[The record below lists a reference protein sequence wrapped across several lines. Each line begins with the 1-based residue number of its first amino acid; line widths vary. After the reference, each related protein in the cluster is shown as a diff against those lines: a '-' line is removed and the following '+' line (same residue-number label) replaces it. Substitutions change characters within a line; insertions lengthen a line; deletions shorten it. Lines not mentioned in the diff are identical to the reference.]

1 MLKNKTSPR
10 GRLIV
15 LRMPVVILPSGGNYG
30 GALSA
35 CTTSAKWR
43 SEAETLPLCH
53 RAVNGPA
60 SCSSPSIDLGTIA
73 EPTFGVRD
81 EQLSRLATSLS
92 AEVEVGMYIT
102 HVLSPCVLSFSRALS
117 HSWVHKRGLTS
128 HSGQQGSNLV
138 RLLYRSPLH
147 IHAPNLLTLVSYC
160 TFQSFHLHVPRSP
173 AIAFSTTL

>member
-1 MLKNKTSPR
+1 MTDLLPKISIYTSMLKNKTSPR

-102 HVLSPCVLSFSRALS
+102 HVLSPCVLSFHAHSVTAGFTSVGSPHTQVSKVQTWCGYSIAAPYTYMPPIYS
-117 HSWVHKRGLTS
+117 H
-128 HSGQQGSNLV
+128 
-138 RLLYRSPLH
+138 
-147 IHAPNLLTLVSYC
+147 
-160 TFQSFHLHVPRSP
+160 
-173 AIAFSTTL
+173 